1 MGSYLYVGFFF
12 LLHRVEIKKKGD
24 DPEFFEF
31 MGIVLWMD
39 FLTRAQGLAVGCRM
53 EEPFFPMSGFSARH
67 LSSGVNPL
75 PVDCHD

>member
-53 EEPFFPMSGFSARH
+53 EEPFFFQCLGFLLGIYH
-67 LSSGVNPL
+67 LV
-75 PVDCHD
+75 